1 MKTKKLEPEE
11 EEQNQIEVRN
21 KLVDELIGSSFQ
33 LSATGTVFTIGSDSN
48 PGWNDVIFCLNR
60 LYTTGYVEEYKL
72 LPQNVPPAI
81 LVSGLAKDTVAWLVP
96 MIIREVDRK
105 TLSGSID
112 ILSPNNKT
120 LVRLMDV
127 LGWYWY
133 HQLHGPKPVL
143 NATIKVQRSFVVQN
157 AALVCP
163 LCYHQ
168 FIPAESYR
176 TQSDKAFAFVAWLP
190 THLVHGHG
198 FRNTKKITGA
208 KCMCGSCKAVHFTG
222 DASKNKKLVQK
233 SKGGTK

>member
-1 MKTKKLEPEE
+1 MKTKKLEPLEE
-11 EEQNQIEVRN
+11 EINQIAVRN

-33 LSATGTVFTIGSDSN
+33 LAATGTIFTIGSDCN
-48 PGWNDVIFCLNR
+48 PGWEDVIFCLNR
-60 LYTTGYVEEYKL
+60 LYTTSLVEEYKL
-72 LPQNVPPAI
+72 LPANVPPAI

-96 MIIREVDRK
+96 MLIREVDRK
-105 TLSGSID
+105 VLSGSID

-143 NATIKVQRSFVVQN
+143 SATIKIQRAFVVQN

-176 TQSDKAFAFVAWLP
+176 TQSDKAFAFSAWLP
-190 THLVHGHG
+190 THLVHFHK
-198 FRNTKKITGA
+198 FTNSKKITGSHCQCNLC
-208 KCMCGSCKAVHFTG
+208 KCGVRYSSNS
-222 DASKNKKLVQK
+222 SKNKK
-233 SKGGTK
+233 GGTK